1 MAKEPTLKEMES
13 RWDEV
18 ASAGTKVKPRLWV
31 AQHAVCFEW
40 LAHFL
45 PSCVGKVHLAFVC
58 EIIDIA
64 NLGST
69 RQKRLRQQGLAWVV
83 KPFG

>member
-1 MAKEPTLKEMES
+1 MDKRTNPHDLDS
-13 RWDEV
+13 RPWDEV
-18 ASAGTKVKPRLWV
+18 ASAAKVKLRTLV

-40 LAHFL
+40 LADFL

-69 RQKRLRQQGLAWVV
+69 RPKAAKTERSGLCC
-83 KPFG
+83 